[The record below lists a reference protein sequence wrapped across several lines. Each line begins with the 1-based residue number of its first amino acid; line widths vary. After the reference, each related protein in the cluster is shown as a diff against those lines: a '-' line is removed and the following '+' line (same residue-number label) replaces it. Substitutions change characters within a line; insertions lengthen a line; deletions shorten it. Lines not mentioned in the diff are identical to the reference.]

1 MHGSIAVDGVSLTV
15 NDIKPRALQLS
26 LIEYTLRHTTLG
38 ELKPGN
44 RVHVEADMIAKHVRR
59 LVEPYLRESSAL
71 NSVADF
77 SLEH

>member
-1 MHGSIAVDGVSLTV
+1 
-15 NDIKPRALQLS
+15 
-26 LIEYTLRHTTLG
+26 LG
-38 ELKPGN
+38 DLKPGN